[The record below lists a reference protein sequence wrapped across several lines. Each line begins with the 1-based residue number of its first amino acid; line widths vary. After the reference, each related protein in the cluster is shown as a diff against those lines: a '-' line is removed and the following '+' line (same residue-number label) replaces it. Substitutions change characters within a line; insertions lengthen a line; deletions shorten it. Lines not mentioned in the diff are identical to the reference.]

1 MTFATLKVHSETGN
15 NDSSL
20 CLLQRL
26 HLHTSAIHLRIKYTV
41 NFDRWIS
48 TFLGPILYY
57 ALTFRVA
64 SMHGLP
70 HWENPV
76 VTRHF
81 GTGLTKKVSA
91 QRMWI
96 YKYPW
101 STQNLHMEELFVLR
115 VPWVF
120 QPSCHLYHEHLQKTV
135 SCRSIPHLSA
145 CSWRKPLVS
154 FTKQA
159 YLKAVGFYHFMF
171 RNDLKIKKGISLAEK
186 VLLRLQVFAELQ
198 ILAQ

>member
-15 NDSSL
+15 NDFSL
-20 CLLQRL
+20 CLLLWLRQ
-26 HLHTSAIHLRIKYTV
+26 HTSAIDLRIKYTL
-41 NFDRWIS
+41 NFGRWTP

-64 SMHGLP
+64 NMHRLP
-70 HWENPV
+70 RLENPV

-91 QRMWI
+91 QRTWI

-101 STQNLHMEELFVLR
+101 STWNLHMEELFVLR

-120 QPSCHLYHEHLQKTV
+120 QPSRHLYHECL
-135 SCRSIPHLSA
+135 RS
-145 CSWRKPLVS
+145 
-154 FTKQA
+154 
-159 YLKAVGFYHFMF
+159 
-171 RNDLKIKKGISLAEK
+171 SLAEDSD
-186 VLLRLQVFAELQ
+186 LQ
-198 ILAQ
+198 IYTPPYCLLLKKAPSFTDLP